1 MSSSFPKSESTTSL
15 LKSSSAAKRPTHLPE
30 RTAESRRSQHH
41 HQHQHQHQHH
51 HRPAAFHGSSNADES
66 FWSAECDISARRPL
80 CHPSLIGSRDSDCN
94 EATRVKCKS
103 HAPHSEG
110 QDPPEPKG
118 EAGRC
123 VRERCRSS
131 KPTHRHH
138 HRRKHNREDRP
149 PPAGPS
155 DPEHPRRCPTTYTR
169 PVPRV
174 PSLSNSNDDRAPL
187 CEQRDHK
194 GASSANSGGQVSSPS
209 PSSCSLLP
217 LSSRSSRRSRRSS
230 AASSASEINLRTIL
244 HSLFGQMLQDAER
257 RFRGVLSC
265 EEMSQ
270 AGYLE
275 PYQESIVSMT
285 QNCLLMSN
293 IHGQTCVFLSK
304 DVAECRQSVQLRDA
318 FKEFDKDKDGFI
330 SCKDLGNCMRTM
342 GYMPTEMELI
352 ELSQQINMN
361 LGGHVDFEDFVELM
375 GPKLLAETADM
386 IGIKE
391 LKDAFRE
398 YLLFHVL
405 SCASAFLSKFDTNG
419 DGAIS
424 TSELRDAMRKL
435 LGQQVGLKEAEDI
448 LRDVDLNGDGLVDFE
463 GKAAF
468 TYDLFKCSA
477 IAAFRHSPPLSLNRV
492 CTNDVSLRS

>member
-1 MSSSFPKSESTTSL
+1 MSASFPKSDSTTSL
-15 LKSSSAAKRPTHLPE
+15 LKSSSAAKRATHLPE
-30 RTAESRRSQHH
+30 HAAESRRSQHH
-41 HQHQHQHQHH
+41 HPHQHQHQHQHH
-51 HRPAAFHGSSNADES
+51 HRPAALHGSSKADES

-80 CHPSLIGSRDSDCN
+80 CHPSLVGSQDSSN
-94 EATRVKCKS
+94 NAATRGKCKS
-103 HAPHSEG
+103 HAPHS
-110 QDPPEPKG
+110 QVPVAPEPNG
-118 EAGRC
+118 EAGRS
-123 VRERCRSS
+123 VRERCRTS

-149 PPAGPS
+149 PAAGPPE
-155 DPEHPRRCPTTYTR
+155 PEHPRRCHTHAR

-174 PSLSNSNDDRAPL
+174 PSLSDSNDDRAPL
-187 CEQRDHK
+187 CQPRQHK
-194 GASSANSGGQVSSPS
+194 GASVVNSSGQEVSSPS
-209 PSSCSLLP
+209 PSSCSLVP

-230 AASSASEINLRTIL
+230 AASSASDINLRTIL
-244 HSLFGQMLQDAER
+244 NSLFGQTLQDAER
-257 RFRGVLSC
+257 RLRVVMSC
-265 EEMSQ
+265 EEMVP
-270 AGYLE
+270 AGYLR
-275 PYQESIVSMT
+275 PYQDSIVSMT
-285 QNCLLMSN
+285 QNCVLVSN
-293 IHGQTCVFLSK
+293 IMGQTCVFLSK
-304 DVAECRQSVQLRDA
+304 GVAECRQADRELRPEEMDELRDA

-398 YLLFHVL
+398 
-405 SCASAFLSKFDTNG
+405 FDTNG

-435 LGQQVGLKEAEDI
+435 LGQQVGLKEVEDI

-463 GKAAF
+463 EF
-468 TYDLFKCSA
+468 VRMMS
-477 IAAFRHSPPLSLNRV
+477 R
-492 CTNDVSLRS
+492 

>member
-1 MSSSFPKSESTTSL
+1 MLIWVDNGEKTVCHVDDQPTEADETRSAAMSSSFPKSESTTSL
-15 LKSSSAAKRPTHLPE
+15 LKSSSAARRPTHLPE
-30 RTAESRRSQHH
+30 RTAESRRSQH
-41 HQHQHQHQHH
+41 QHQHH
-51 HRPAAFHGSSNADES
+51 HRPAALQSGSKAEES

-80 CHPSLIGSRDSDCN
+80 CHPSLIGSPDSSN
-94 EATRVKCKS
+94 NAATRGKCKS
-103 HAPHSEG
+103 HAPHS
-110 QDPPEPKG
+110 QVPDLPEPNG
-118 EAGRC
+118 EADRS

-138 HRRKHNREDRP
+138 HRRKHTREDRP
-149 PPAGPS
+149 PATGPPE
-155 DPEHPRRCPTTYTR
+155 PEHPRRCHRHTR

-174 PSLSNSNDDRAPL
+174 PSLSDSNDDRAPL
-187 CEQRDHK
+187 CEPRDHK
-194 GASSANSGGQVSSPS
+194 ESSLANSDGQVISPS
-209 PSSCSLLP
+209 PSSCSLVP

-230 AASSASEINLRTIL
+230 AASSASDINLRTIL
-244 HSLFGQMLQDAER
+244 NSLFGQDRELR
-257 RFRGVLSC
+257 P
-265 EEMSQ
+265 EEMD
-270 AGYLE
+270 E
-275 PYQESIVSMT
+275 
-285 QNCLLMSN
+285 
-293 IHGQTCVFLSK
+293 
-304 DVAECRQSVQLRDA
+304 LRDA

-398 YLLFHVL
+398 
-405 SCASAFLSKFDTNG
+405 FDTNG

-435 LGQQVGLKEAEDI
+435 LGQQVGLKEVEDI

-463 GKAAF
+463 EF
-468 TYDLFKCSA
+468 VRMMS
-477 IAAFRHSPPLSLNRV
+477 R
-492 CTNDVSLRS
+492 